1 MKMLPTNETELRL
14 YAVGYLDGKVNGY
27 SSMDGDYWYK
37 RGQRGLPI
45 TANKEIQ
52 MGKYDDMFKQPPR
65 EPFEPT
71 PWLIVLLILKVFPQ
85 FQFDF

>member
-37 RGQRGLPI
+37 RG
-45 TANKEIQ
+45 
-52 MGKYDDMFKQPPR
+52 
-65 EPFEPT
+65 
-71 PWLIVLLILKVFPQ
+71 
-85 FQFDF
+85 

>member
-1 MKMLPTNETELRL
+1 MQLAIWTVKLMATQAWT
-14 YAVGYLDGKVNGY
+14 VSTGTSVD
-27 SSMDGDYWYK
+27 MT
-37 RGQRGLPI
+37 RGLPI

-71 PWLIVLLILKVFPQ
+71 PWLIVLLILMGIVLVSLI
-85 FQFDF
+85 DNCGVL